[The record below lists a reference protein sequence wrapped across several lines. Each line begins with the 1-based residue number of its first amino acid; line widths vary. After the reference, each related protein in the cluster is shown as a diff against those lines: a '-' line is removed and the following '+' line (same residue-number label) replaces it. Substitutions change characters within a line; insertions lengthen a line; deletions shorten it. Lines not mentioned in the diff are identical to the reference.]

1 MEPKSAMESLSRITF
16 QSPPINELVIGV
28 RFPPVLELKAQHI
41 GIYWQSIRDRFPE
54 CVQQPPHIV
63 IAEGSAGL
71 GFPETVPGE
80 VFPLPRFWFLSNEHP
95 LVIQVQRDA
104 FWLNWRYAPQSGDY
118 PNYENVEAS
127 FWREFETYKT
137 FVDGI
142 GQAKL
147 GVVSRCELTY
157 VNLINPSA
165 FFSAP
170 ADLARVL
177 PALRGFTDPQSEQ
190 RKLVGLN
197 ASATYQLDENLF
209 IDSFARLGKRNDT
222 KELIAALELRAY
234 GAPSD
239 VSLEGC
245 DKWFK
250 AAHEGTYNLFLAVT
264 DKEVQQKEWKP
275 R

>member
-1 MEPKSAMESLSRITF
+1 M
-16 QSPPINELVIGV
+16 
-28 RFPPVLELKAQHI
+28 
-41 GIYWQSIRDRFPE
+41 
-54 CVQQPPHIV
+54 
-63 IAEGSAGL
+63 
-71 GFPETVPGE
+71 
-80 VFPLPRFWFLSNEHP
+80 
-95 LVIQVQRDA
+95 
-104 FWLNWRYAPQSGDY
+104 NWRHAPKSGDY
-118 PNYENVEAS
+118 PNYENVEAT

-157 VNLINPSA
+157 VNLISPSA

-177 PALRGFTDPQSEQ
+177 PGLRGFTDPQSEQ
-190 RKLVGLN
+190 RRLVGLN

-222 KELIAALELRAY
+222 KELVAVLELRAY

-250 AAHEGTYNLFLAVT
+250 AAHDGTYNLFLTVT
-264 DKEVQQKEWKP
+264 DKEVQRKRVEASMKYPSYTTPLTEQNVVAAYSLLSTLSVADEQSGPVSKLHAIPAGPCRLEICTHSC